1 VTVDEAKDETGFLR
15 PAPRSPDAVRL
26 FAHDVDEVGY
36 VMNLSRVW
44 AHLPGAHQ
52 ALFDLLGST
61 TETAGL
67 TFRQRGILIC
77 SLASAMGDPYCS
89 LAWGTRLAGAVGDD
103 VAGRVLRGDDSGL
116 DPAERALA
124 VWARQL
130 VRDPNGTRAADV
142 EALREAGYDDA
153 QILAITVYVAL
164 RIAFS
169 TVNDALGAR
178 PDQELAAAA
187 PEAVRA
193 AVTFGRPGTERA
205 SGVETAVWRRGES
218 NP

>member
-1 VTVDEAKDETGFLR
+1 MTIDETMDGSRDESMDESGFLR
-15 PAPRSPDAVRL
+15 PAPASPGAVRL

-44 AHLPGAHQ
+44 AHLPEAHR
-52 ALFDLLGST
+52 ALFDLLGSA
-61 TETAGL
+61 TETAVL

-89 LAWGTRLAGAVGDD
+89 LAWGTRLAGKAGDD
-103 VAGRVLRGDDSGL
+103 VAGQVLRGDDSGL
-116 DPAERALA
+116 DLAERALA
-124 VWARQL
+124 LWARQL
-130 VRDPNGTRAADV
+130 ARNPNGTRVGDV
-142 EALREAGYDDA
+142 EALRAAGYDDA

-178 PDQELAAAA
+178 PDRELAAAA

-193 AVTFGRPGTERA
+193 AVTFGRPAGDA
-205 SGVETAVWRRGES
+205 
-218 NP
+218 